1 MFLSIVSIFCD
12 NDYNLVESLVK
23 SIEENIEVEHEII
36 LMDNRD
42 VYKNEKIDIP
52 ENIKVV
58 SMGGNK
64 YQFEARRRVVSE
76 CRGEYIW
83 YIDTDDTV
91 LKVDKNF
98 EKLNGNLICFAYAYK
113 EGIIS
118 LPESW
123 DYVKKLLNGQDIVTV
138 SKEEIEKNY
147 NFWDI
152 IGCSLWHY
160 ATFPNDNRYY
170 FNVY

>member
-52 ENIKVV
+52 EN
-58 SMGGNK
+58 
-64 YQFEARRRVVSE
+64 
-76 CRGEYIW
+76 
-83 YIDTDDTV
+83 
-91 LKVDKNF
+91 
-98 EKLNGNLICFAYAYK
+98 
-113 EGIIS
+113 
-118 LPESW
+118 
-123 DYVKKLLNGQDIVTV
+123 
-138 SKEEIEKNY
+138 
-147 NFWDI
+147 
-152 IGCSLWHY
+152 